1 MVQSLHINIS
11 LYHRICIESLIQ
23 HGQRYRIYRI
33 YQWLT
38 WEQIQRL
45 YGTQASTM
53 VQGAKKELGSNDEW
67 WYEVLV
73 EIH

>member
-1 MVQSLHINIS
+1 MARVHVQADPYNPSP
-11 LYHRICIESLIQ
+11 
-23 HGQRYRIYRI
+23 RYRIYRI
-33 YQWLT
+33 YEWLT

-45 YGTQASTM
+45 YGLQANTM
-53 VQGAKKELGSNDEW
+53 VQGAKKERGSNDEW

>member
-1 MVQSLHINIS
+1 MARVHVQKHVVPR
-11 LYHRICIESLIQ
+11 YRIDRTDP
-23 HGQRYRIYRI
+23 RYRIYRI
-33 YQWLT
+33 YEWLT

-45 YGTQASTM
+45 YGAQASTM

>member
-1 MVQSLHINIS
+1 MARVHVQKHADPS
-11 LYHRICIESLIQ
+11 RTDP
-23 HGQRYRIYRI
+23 RYRIYRI
-33 YQWLT
+33 YEWLT
-38 WEQIQRL
+38 WEQLQRL
-45 YGTQASTM
+45 YGAQASTM

>member
-1 MVQSLHINIS
+1 MARVHVEK
-11 LYHRICIESLIQ
+11 HV
-23 HGQRYRIYRI
+23 GPRYWIYRI
-33 YQWLT
+33 YEWLT

-45 YGTQASTM
+45 YGAQASTM
-53 VQGAKKELGSNDEW
+53 AQGAKKERGSNDEW

>member
-1 MVQSLHINIS
+1 MARVHVQKPHTDP
-11 LYHRICIESLIQ
+11 
-23 HGQRYRIYRI
+23 RYRIYRI
-33 YQWLT
+33 YEWLT

-45 YGTQASTM
+45 YGAQASTM